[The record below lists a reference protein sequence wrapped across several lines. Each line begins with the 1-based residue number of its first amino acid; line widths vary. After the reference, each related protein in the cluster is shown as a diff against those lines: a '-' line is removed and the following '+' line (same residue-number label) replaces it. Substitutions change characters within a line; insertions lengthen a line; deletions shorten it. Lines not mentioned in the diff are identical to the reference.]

1 MVIGVALI
9 GVITVALVDAFI
21 AVIFTNNALEKGIM
35 RASEIHVAR
44 GRRSGGIASAA
55 TWESA
60 GQSF

>member
-21 AVIFTNNALEKGIM
+21 AVTTNALQKGIM
-35 RASEIHVAR
+35 RASEIHVAH
-44 GRRSGGIASAA
+44 GRRSRRIAGAA